1 MYRLYQ
7 SLLGLNC
14 CSWGCG
20 LSDRS
25 LAASRTNGP
34 IAIADK
40 KPATFDYSFLFA
52 PMSTVQMS
60 VVYK

>member
-14 CSWGCG
+14 CLWRVGYRIVG
-20 LSDRS
+20 
-25 LAASRTNGP
+25 AADKW
-34 IAIADK
+34 ADSAPRK

-52 PMSTVQMS
+52 LMSVEQMS